1 VGGNPELV
9 THGETGLLFE
19 PRDPAALAQAL
30 RLLIREPVL
39 RRDLACN
46 AARTI
51 AGRFSLAAAARRMGE
66 IYAAL
71 L

>member
-9 THGETGLLFE
+9 AHGETGLLFE
-19 PRDPAALAQAL
+19 PRDAAALAQNL
-30 RLLIREPVL
+30 RLLIREPAL
-39 RRDLACN
+39 RRELGCN
-46 AARTI
+46 AARAI
-51 AGRFSLAAAARRMGE
+51 ATRFSLAAAARRMGE